1 MANTFWE
8 KDFLI
13 MCSYMSQS
21 ADCFMHSGF
30 LLHIISNYALR
41 LYVVHRIRSAASPES
56 WTVCRSTVRCAMR
69 MVISMTSLREISLSS
84 DSANRI
90 SPTCRTSLPS
100 GLPSNFGNRKCFC
113 GKVTKSLPRRCRTSR
128 CRAVCHTDRGIYETG
143 NNSNHI

>member
-56 WTVCRSTVRCAMR
+56 WTDCRSTAHCVMR
-69 MVISMTSLREISLSS
+69 MAISTTSSRGISSLPVSEKM
-84 DSANRI
+84 I
-90 SPTCRTSLPS
+90 SPTCRMSLPS
-100 GLPSNFGNRKCFC
+100 GLPSNFGSRKYLCTWM
-113 GKVTKSLPRRCRTSR
+113 TKSLPRRCRMSR
-128 CRAVCHTDRGIYETG
+128 CRAVCRTDRRIYETDKY
-143 NNSNHI
+143 SNHI

>member
-69 MVISMTSLREISLSS
+69 MAISTTSSREISLSS

-90 SPTCRTSLPS
+90 SPTCRTSLPNSLRSNS
-100 GLPSNFGNRKCFC
+100 GSRKCFC
-113 GKVTKSLPRRCRTSR
+113 ARVTKLLPRRCRTSR
-128 CRAVCHTDRGIYETG
+128 CRAGWHIDRRIHETG
-143 NNSNHI
+143 NDTDNI

>member
-56 WTVCRSTVRCAMR
+56 WTVCRSTVRCAIR
-69 MVISMTSLREISLSS
+69 MVISMTSSREISLSS
-84 DSANRI
+84 DSAKMI

-100 GLPSNFGNRKCFC
+100 GLPSNSDSRKCSC
-113 GKVTKSLPRRCRTSR
+113 AWMAKSSPRRCRTSR
-128 CRAVCHTDRGIYETG
+128 CRAVCHIDSAIENCPTAW
-143 NNSNHI
+143 